1 MRFKDFYLELS
12 VLFNYFQSFSLL
24 FARIALAYGFYQ
36 PALTKWTNF
45 ETTIEWFG
53 SLGIPFASFMTLL
66 TASIELIGVVFLV
79 LGLFTRLITIPL
91 IFIMVV
97 AVLTVHISHGFS
109 VANNGFE
116 IPLYYFLF
124 LSLLASHG
132 AGRFS
137 LDALIWGRER

>member
-24 FARIALAYGFYQ
+24 FARVALAYGFYE

-45 ETTIEWFG
+45 ETTSEWFV
-53 SLGIPFASFMTLL
+53 SLGIPFAPFMTLL
-66 TASIELIGVVFLV
+66 TASIEILGVLFL
-79 LGLFTRLITIPL
+79 LFGLFTRLITIPL
-91 IFIMVV
+91 LIVMVV
-97 AVLTVHISHGFS
+97 AIFTVHLSHGFS

-116 IPLYYFLF
+116 IPLYYLLF
-124 LSLLASHG
+124 LSILASHG

-137 LDALIWGRER
+137 LDFLILGRKR

>member
-24 FARIALAYGFYQ
+24 FARVALAYGFYQ

-45 ETTIEWFG
+45 ETTTEWFS
-53 SLGIPFASFMTLL
+53 SLGIPFAPFMTLL

-91 IFIMVV
+91 ILIMVI
-97 AVLTVHISHGFS
+97 AVLTVHLSHGFS

-116 IPLYYFLF
+116 IPLYYFIF

-137 LDALIWGRER
+137 LDYLIWGKKR

>member
-1 MRFKDFYLELS
+1 MRFKEFYLELS
-12 VLFNYFQSFSLL
+12 VLLNYFQSFSLL
-24 FARIALAYGFYQ
+24 FVRFILAYGFYE

-45 ETTIEWFG
+45 NTTTEWFI
-53 SLGIPFASFMTLL
+53 SLGIPFAPFMTLL

-91 IFIMVV
+91 ILIMIV
-97 AVLTVHISHGFS
+97 AIFTVHISHGFA
-109 VANNGFE
+109 VVNNGLE
-116 IPLYYFLF
+116 IPLYYFIF

-137 LDALIWGRER
+137 LDYLIWGKKR